1 MESAPKFKPLMIV
14 VAVIGVAYPFAVY
27 FGLQLFSPLVIALA
41 LISFLIVRILSSWRE
56 KKQVRELV
64 ALSLTLSC
72 VVLLSFVDQLLA
84 IKSYPVAL
92 SLSLASLFTYSLL
105 NPPSMIERFARMV
118 EPNLNEQGVRYTR
131 KVTMVWIGFFICNA
145 VVSFGTAVYGDLE
158 VWTFYN
164 GFLSYVCVGGLMGV
178 EFIVR
183 QFVKKHHRGDQA

>member
-1 MESAPKFKPLMIV
+1 
-14 VAVIGVAYPFAVY
+14 
-27 FGLQLFSPLVIALA
+27 LVIALA

-105 NPPSMIERFARMV
+105 NPPNMIERFARMV

>member
-164 GFLSYVCVGGLMGV
+164 GFLSYVCVGGLMGG

>member
-14 VAVIGVAYPFAVY
+14 VAVVGVAYPFAVY

>member
-105 NPPSMIERFARMV
+105 NPPNMIERFARMV

>member
-14 VAVIGVAYPFAVY
+14 VAVVGVAYPFAVY

-164 GFLSYVCVGGLMGV
+164 GFLSYVCVGGLMGG

>member
-14 VAVIGVAYPFAVY
+14 VAVVGVAYPFAVY

-41 LISFLIVRILSSWRE
+41 LISFLILRILLSWRE

-64 ALSLTLSC
+64 ALGLTLSC
-72 VVLLSFVDQLLA
+72 IVLLSFVDQLLA

-145 VVSFGTAVYGDLE
+145 LVSFGTAVYGDLD

-164 GFLSYVCVGGLMGV
+164 GFLSYVCVGGLMGI
-178 EFIVR
+178 EFVVR
-183 QFVKKHHRGDQA
+183 QFVKKHHRGDRV

>member
-14 VAVIGVAYPFAVY
+14 VAVVGVAYPFAVY

-41 LISFLIVRILSSWRE
+41 LISFLILRILLSWRE

-64 ALSLTLSC
+64 ALGLTLSC
-72 VVLLSFVDQLLA
+72 IVLLSFVDQLLA

-131 KVTMVWIGFFICNA
+131 KV
-145 VVSFGTAVYGDLE
+145 
-158 VWTFYN
+158 
-164 GFLSYVCVGGLMGV
+164 
-178 EFIVR
+178 
-183 QFVKKHHRGDQA
+183 RGQR